1 MRNLSSGDTTS
12 TGTAWNN
19 EVCTNVV
26 NGTVECV
33 HMHTVNQL
41 NIGLQ
46 IIILPNNKGYTTI
59 VHDRTMEFP

>member
-1 MRNLSSGDTTS
+1 
-12 TGTAWNN
+12 
-19 EVCTNVV
+19 
-26 NGTVECV
+26 
-33 HMHTVNQL
+33 MHTVNQL